1 MEKIIMPK
9 QGLQMTEGYISRWL
23 KKEGDYVEIGEPL
36 FEMET
41 DKVLITID
49 STAEGILLKILYDE
63 GETVPITETI
73 AYIGDPGEQIPAET

>member
-1 MEKIIMPK
+1 
-9 QGLQMTEGYISRWL
+9 MTEGYISRWL

-73 AYIGDPGEQIPAET
+73 AYIGDLGEQIPAET